1 MTNEDSVELKIHGMD
16 CAEEVSL
23 LKRELL
29 PLLGGDERL
38 GFDLLNARLTVDLDG
53 IDVVAGDVLAAIER
67 TGLKA
72 ETWENARQSSK
83 DQSFWAK
90 HQRTIMTA
98 TSGAFGGMGL
108 TIHLLSGHFNESVA
122 APAIVCYLIGI
133 LAGLYLVLPKAWRA
147 R

>member
-98 TSGAFGGMGL
+98 TSGAFGGYAAASKRFA
-108 TIHLLSGHFNESVA
+108 TTSASCTVFSA
-122 APAIVCYLIGI
+122 APLRRLSFETNSDRPRPEGAL
-133 LAGLYLVLPKAWRA
+133 
-147 R
+147 